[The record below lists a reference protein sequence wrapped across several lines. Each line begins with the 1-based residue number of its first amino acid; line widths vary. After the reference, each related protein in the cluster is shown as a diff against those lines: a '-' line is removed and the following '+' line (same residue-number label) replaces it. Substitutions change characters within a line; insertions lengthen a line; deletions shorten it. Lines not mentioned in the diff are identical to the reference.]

1 MTVATD
7 HYEVQVDEDAA
18 AEAKRILAAMPAGD
32 GAGA

>member
-18 AEAKRILAAMPAGD
+18 AEATRILDAMPARD
-32 GAGA
+32 GARA